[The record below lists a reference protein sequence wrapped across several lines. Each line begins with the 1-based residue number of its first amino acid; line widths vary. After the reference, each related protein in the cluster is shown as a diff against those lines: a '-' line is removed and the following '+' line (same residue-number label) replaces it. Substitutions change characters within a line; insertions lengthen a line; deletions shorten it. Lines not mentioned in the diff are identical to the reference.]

1 MSAETRGFLL
11 LIDQQQHG
19 PYSLEELQTGL
30 REGWARPEDLIWGP
44 GLTEWTSIASVP
56 SLGGCADLPPPV
68 PAPVA
73 TRRRSPLL
81 WAGCLAI
88 AGVLVLAAAFV
99 GVVRLGWVNSPFGGR
114 DRPESYDF
122 EEIYASD
129 TGDWRRYPDLET
141 ELEAIARRRE
151 KLVRTLRAGELDT
164 AAGFVNPEDQE
175 VWQSRTRAEP
185 ALAAALADALDTSVV
200 SFLSVQPRIPDDP
213 RSRTAGFVVTARGR
227 RFEILWIKLD
237 NTWFLYRY

>member
-1 MSAETRGFLL
+1 MSTESRGYLL

-30 REGWARPEDLIWGP
+30 REGWARPEHLIWGP
-44 GLTEWTSIASVP
+44 GLTDWTPIDRVP
-56 SLGGCADLPPPV
+56 SLSGCADVPPQL

-73 TRRRSPLL
+73 TRRRRPLL
-81 WAGCLAI
+81 WAGCLTI
-88 AGVLVLAAAFV
+88 AGVLVLAVAFV
-99 GVVRLGWVNSPFGGR
+99 GVVRLGWFGGP
-114 DRPESYDF
+114 DRPEPFDF

-151 KLVRTLRAGELDT
+151 KLVRALRAGEFDV
-164 AAGFVNPEDQE
+164 AAGFVDPEDQE
-175 VWQSRTRAEP
+175 VWQARTQAEP
-185 ALAAALADALDTSVV
+185 ALAVALADALDTSVV
-200 SFLSVQPRIPDDP
+200 SFLSEQPRIPDDP

-237 NTWFLYRY
+237 DTWFLYRY